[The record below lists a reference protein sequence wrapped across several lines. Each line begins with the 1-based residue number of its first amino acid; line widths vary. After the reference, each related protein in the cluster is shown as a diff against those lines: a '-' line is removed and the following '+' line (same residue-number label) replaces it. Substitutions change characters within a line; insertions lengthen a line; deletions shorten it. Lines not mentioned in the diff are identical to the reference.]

1 MPSMFAERKEIE
13 IMEFN
18 DLDMR
23 ELDKDLSE
31 EQQKEWN
38 AIYASYRSGSLLTG
52 RVIGMDTSTI
62 RVRNRENGQTEKKT
76 INCLV
81 VIIYRVKILIPEQE
95 VWFDD
100 RNRRPTHVLRSMTGA
115 MIDYVITGIDR
126 ENDCCTASR
135 KLAMDI
141 RRRAFLKLEPR
152 MGKKAQIQVLAVGA
166 THLLA
171 TCHGFDMTLSQRD
184 LSYGMIDDLRNKY
197 HPGEQKTAILKEY
210 DQERSTLRISVKE
223 AEPHPFD
230 GVEIRHP
237 LNSRR
242 ASVISGKYKGGVFCK
257 LEENLDCLCTYTMY
271 QKDEAF
277 DIGTQVIVVI
287 TKYDYARKLVYG
299 KIVAKW

>member
-1 MPSMFAERKEIE
+1 MDFK
-13 IMEFN
+13 
-18 DLDMR
+18 DLDLK

-38 AIYASYRSGSLLTG
+38 AIYASYRAGSLLTG
-52 RVIGMDTSTI
+52 RVVGMDTTTI
-62 RVRNRENGQTEKKT
+62 RVKNQKTNQYEKVT

-81 VIIYRVKILIPEQE
+81 VISYRVKVLIPEQQI
-95 VWFDD
+95 WFDE
-100 RNRRPTHVLRSMTGA
+100 NSRRPAHVLRSMTGA
-115 MIDYVITGIDR
+115 TIDYVITGIDR
-126 ENDCCTASR
+126 ENNCCTASR
-135 KLAMDI
+135 RLAMTI

-152 MGKKAQIQVLAVGA
+152 MGKKVQADILAVGA

-197 HPGEQKTAILKEY
+197 HPGEQKLAVLKEY
-210 DQERSTLRISVKE
+210 DKEKNALRISIKE

-230 GVEIRHP
+230 GVAVRHP

-242 ASVISGKYKGGVFCK
+242 ASYISGKYAGGVFCK
-257 LEENLDCLCTYTMY
+257 LEEGLDCLCTYTQY
-271 QKDEAF
+271 QRDEDFA
-277 DIGTQVIVVI
+277 IGTQVIVVI
-287 TKYDYARKLVYG
+287 TKYDYQRKLVYG